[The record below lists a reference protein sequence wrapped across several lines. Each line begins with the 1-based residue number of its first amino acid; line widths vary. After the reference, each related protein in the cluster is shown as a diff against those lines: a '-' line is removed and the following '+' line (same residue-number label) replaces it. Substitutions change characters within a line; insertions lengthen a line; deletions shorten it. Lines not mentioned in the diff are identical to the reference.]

1 MLTSEQAIHQLADR
15 MRCSEGSAMQRRAE
29 MEATL
34 LPMVRC
40 VLRTG
45 RGHPRLV
52 RWVQRAL
59 PAVAGPQ
66 RPGQP
71 VDLDRTAG
79 PVARLVCTAMV
90 EQERFR
96 PDGDVAS
103 RETIVGL

>member
-1 MLTSEQAIHQLADR
+1 MLTSEQAIHKLADR
-15 MRCSEGSAMQRRAE
+15 MRCSDGSAVQRRAE

-52 RWVQRAL
+52 RWVHRAL

-66 RPGQP
+66 WPGQP
-71 VDLDRTAG
+71 VDPDQAAG

-96 PDGDVAS
+96 PDGDAAA
-103 RETIVGL
+103 RETVVGL